1 MGAVRRGL
9 FANVLTG
16 TLSILI
22 VIVATIIVII
32 MVIIKMI
39 PIGTFWDENVDN
51 DDGNDDNNDD
61 DDLILIRWNVNSCCG
76 FVEQSKTWDFVR
88 SQRERVLNLQRI

>member
-22 VIVATIIVII
+22 VIVVIIIVII

-39 PIGTFWDENVDN
+39 PIGTFWDD

-88 SQRERVLNLQRI
+88 SQRERVLNLQKI

>member
-22 VIVATIIVII
+22 DIVAIIIVII

-39 PIGTFWDENVDN
+39 PIGTFWDD

>member
-22 VIVATIIVII
+22 VIVVIIIVII

-39 PIGTFWDENVDN
+39 PIGTF
-51 DDGNDDNNDD
+51 
-61 DDLILIRWNVNSCCG
+61 
-76 FVEQSKTWDFVR
+76 
-88 SQRERVLNLQRI
+88 